1 MCIGPRARDASSI
14 RAEAA
19 LPAPRLPLR
28 ARRTGASA
36 LSPARDSP
44 PRLRPAPNGPR
55 GPLRPDPPL
64 SLTDAPVVRLRLR
77 LRTNPG
83 LRAPATTFRSS
94 HVYGLPT
101 YSYRQTGLSKRLPRA
116 KPPHT
121 SDGVG
126 RTAPTHPDEPTAG
139 DGPPPQRAG
148 TATGHAHSRA
158 TVSIGFVERCVTGL
172 HDCTAGAGCRA
183 LSVSPHRP
191 TAPVVCSSEHCTLQ
205 AEA

>member
-148 TATGHAHSRA
+148 TPTLSIA
-158 TVSIGFVERCVTGL
+158 IGFVEMRNALVTGL
-172 HDCTAGAGCRA
+172 HETATQCTPLKRA
-183 LSVSPHRP
+183 
-191 TAPVVCSSEHCTLQ
+191 
-205 AEA
+205 